1 MILLFSLQRKME
13 TRKTRPAAQVRSEG
27 CYLKPKSSDTRT
39 FTSPPCASSE
49 PQVKTQVFLVKP
61 PPCVPCFWD
70 APAVVLERIRGPRWV
85 REAGKV
91 VDPSLGLVGLMPP
104 SDAEAR
110 AAHLLPKFPASLLCT
125 FLNSHRWKISRSE
138 HDWRTSSSLLS
149 RRAYM
154 ILFSTKEGSLKNEV
168 EVPKEIASISSRA

>member
-1 MILLFSLQRKME
+1 MISLFPLQRKME
-13 TRKTRPAAQVRSEG
+13 TRKTRPVAQGHRFV
-27 CYLKPKSSDTRT
+27 
-39 FTSPPCASSE
+39 TSNLSPPTPSTSLPCASSE

-61 PPCVPCFWD
+61 PPCVSCFWD
-70 APAVVLERIRGPRWV
+70 APAVVLERLWGPRWV
-85 REAGKV
+85 KEAGKV
-91 VDPSLGLVGLMPP
+91 VDQSLGLVGLMPP

-110 AAHLLPKFPASLLCT
+110 AAHLLSKFPASLLWT
-125 FLNSHRWKISRSE
+125 FLNLHRRKISRSE